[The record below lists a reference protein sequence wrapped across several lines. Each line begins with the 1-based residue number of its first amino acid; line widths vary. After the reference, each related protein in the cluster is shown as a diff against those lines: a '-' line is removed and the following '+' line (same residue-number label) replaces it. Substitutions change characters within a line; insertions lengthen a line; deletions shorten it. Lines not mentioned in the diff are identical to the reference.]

1 PLYPIQPTMK
11 IAVFGATGNI
21 GSRVI
26 TEALNRG
33 HDVTAIMRHPE
44 HYTLEQPHLK
54 VARGDIFR
62 TQDVEA
68 AVFNHDAVVSA
79 YNFTKGAKPSTIVE
93 LAEPLLNGL
102 KQAGVKRLII
112 VGGAG
117 SLEVAPGLQ
126 LVDSPGFPP
135 EFKEAALAHRDALK
149 VYQRETALNWTY
161 ISPAAYIEPGERTGN
176 FRRGKDELITDEQ
189 GTSRI
194 SMEDFAVAII
204 DEIMNPQHIK
214 ERFTVGY

>member
-1 PLYPIQPTMK
+1 MK

-44 HYTLEQPHLK
+44 DYTLEQPHLK

-93 LAEPLLNGL
+93 VAEPLLNGL

-149 VYQRETALNWTY
+149 VYQRETELNWTY

-176 FRRGKDELITDEQ
+176 FRRGKDKLITDEE
-189 GTSRI
+189 GNSRI
-194 SMEDFAVAII
+194 SMEDFAVAIV
-204 DEIMNPQHIK
+204 DEIMNPQHLK

>member
-1 PLYPIQPTMK
+1 MK

-44 HYTLEQPHLK
+44 DYTLEQPHLK

-79 YNFTKGAKPSTIVE
+79 YNFTRGAKPSTIVE
-93 LAEPLLNGL
+93 VAEPLLNGL

-149 VYQRETALNWTY
+149 VYQRETELYWTY

-176 FRRGKDELITDEQ
+176 FRRGKDKLITDEE
-189 GTSRI
+189 GNSRI
-194 SMEDFAVAII
+194 SMEDFAVAIV
-204 DEIMNPQHIK
+204 DEIMNPQHLK

>member
-1 PLYPIQPTMK
+1 MK

-44 HYTLEQPHLK
+44 DYTLEQPHLK

-68 AVFNHDAVVSA
+68 AVFNHDAIVSA

-93 LAEPLLNGL
+93 VAEPLISGL

-135 EFKEAALAHRDALK
+135 EFKDAALAHRDALK
-149 VYQRETALNWTY
+149 VYQKEKELNWTY

-176 FRRGKDELITDEQ
+176 FRRGKDKLITDED
-189 GTSRI
+189 GNSRI

-204 DEIMNPQHIK
+204 DEIMNPQHIRQ
-214 ERFTVGY
+214 RFTVGY

>member
-1 PLYPIQPTMK
+1 MK

-44 HYTLEQPHLK
+44 DYTLEQPHLK

-79 YNFTKGAKPSTIVE
+79 YNFTKGAKPSTIIEV
-93 LAEPLLNGL
+93 AEPLISGL

-135 EFKEAALAHRDALK
+135 EFKDAALAHRDALK
-149 VYQRETALNWTY
+149 VYQKEKELNWTY

-176 FRRGKDELITDEQ
+176 FRRGKDKLVTDED
-189 GTSRI
+189 GNSRI

-204 DEIMNPQHIK
+204 DEIMNPQHIR

>member
-1 PLYPIQPTMK
+1 MK

-44 HYTLEQPHLK
+44 NYTIEQPHLK
-54 VARGDIFR
+54 VTRGDIFR

-68 AVFNHDAVVSA
+68 AVFDHDAVVSA

-93 LAEPLLNGL
+93 VAEPLINGL

-112 VGGAG
+112 CGGAG

-126 LVDSPGFPP
+126 LVDSPGFPA

-149 VYQRETALNWTY
+149 VYQKEKELDWTY

-176 FRRGKDELITDEQ
+176 FRRGKDNLLTDEQ
-189 GTSRI
+189 GNSRI
-194 SMEDFAVAII
+194 SMEDFAVAIV

-214 ERFTVGY
+214 ERFTVAY

>member
-1 PLYPIQPTMK
+1 MK

-33 HDVTAIMRHPE
+33 HDVTAIMRRPE
-44 HYTLEQPHLK
+44 DYTLEQPHLK

-68 AVFNHDAVVSA
+68 AVFDHDAVISA

-93 LAEPLLNGL
+93 VAEPLINGL
-102 KQAGVKRLII
+102 KQAGVKRLIV

-149 VYQRETALNWTY
+149 VYREEKELDWTY
-161 ISPAAYIEPGERTGN
+161 ISPAAYIEPGQRTGI
-176 FRRGKDELITDEQ
+176 FKIGKDKLITDEQ
-189 GTSRI
+189 GNSRI
-194 SMEDFAVAII
+194 SMEDFAVAIL
-204 DEIMNPQHIK
+204 DELEKPTHIR

>member
-1 PLYPIQPTMK
+1 MK

-33 HDVTAIMRHPE
+33 HDVTAIMRRPE
-44 HYTLEQPHLK
+44 DYTLEQPHLK

-68 AVFNHDAVVSA
+68 AVFDHDAVISA

-93 LAEPLLNGL
+93 VAEPLINGL
-102 KQAGVKRLII
+102 KQAGVKRLIV

-149 VYQRETALNWTY
+149 VYREEKELDWTY
-161 ISPAAYIEPGERTGN
+161 ISPAAYIEPGQRTGI
-176 FRRGKDELITDEQ
+176 FKTGKDKLITDEQ
-189 GTSRI
+189 GNSRI
-194 SMEDFAVAII
+194 SMEDFAVAIL
-204 DEIMNPQHIK
+204 DELEKPTHIR